1 MKDNLIGWSVFV
13 IFVVAMI
20 VMVGCGDPP
29 VAPAPTV
36 TAHVYTNKTGGSVIY
51 CPEELD
57 PAPTEWTYNG
67 TAEVAEDDLLSQCE
81 LE

>member
-1 MKDNLIGWSVFV
+1 MRNAILLL
-13 IFVVAMI
+13 AMAI
-20 VMVGCGDPP
+20 LVLVLTGCGGPMK
-29 VAPAPTV
+29 
-36 TAHVYTNKTGGSVIY
+36 TAHVYTNKTGGSVIL

-67 TAEVAEDDLLSQCE
+67 TAEVSEDTILEQCE

>member
-1 MKDNLIGWSVFV
+1 MKDGLIGWIVCVVFV
-13 IFVVAMI
+13 LVLVFS
-20 VMVGCGDPP
+20 VGCGDPP

-57 PAPTEWTYNG
+57 PMPTEWTYNG
-67 TAEVAEDDLLSQCE
+67 TAEISEDDVLEQCE
-81 LE
+81 LN